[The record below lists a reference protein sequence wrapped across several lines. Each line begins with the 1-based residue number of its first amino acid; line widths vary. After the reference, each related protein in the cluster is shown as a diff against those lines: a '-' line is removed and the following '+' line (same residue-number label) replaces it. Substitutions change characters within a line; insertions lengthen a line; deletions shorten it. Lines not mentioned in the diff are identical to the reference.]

1 MSLSLVEQVR
11 RARIPAVAFV
21 CDDWLHYARMSDAW
35 IRMFAGRRTL
45 GRTVDWLTGLPT
57 HVDWDGAAV
66 YVFLSEFLRHQSP
79 WLRRTVVEHPG
90 IDAEFQ
96 IARPVRPWAG
106 RLFTLGRM
114 DPRKGFATAIEA
126 LASLP
131 EATLTIAGGG
141 PQAEISRLREVAAGH
156 GVGERVT
163 WLGPQE
169 RAALPDLYA
178 AHDAVLFPVVWEEP
192 FGLVPLEA
200 MGIGRPVIATGR
212 GGSGEYLRDGE
223 NCLLHPAQDSVALT
237 DAIRRLQGDEVL
249 RARLRE
255 GGLVTASRLTS
266 DRYARAAVDHLRA
279 AVRSSS

>member
-1 MSLSLVEQVR
+1 
-11 RARIPAVAFV
+11 
-21 CDDWLHYARMSDAW
+21 
-35 IRMFAGRRTL
+35 
-45 GRTVDWLTGLPT
+45 
-57 HVDWDGAAV
+57 
-66 YVFLSEFLRHQSP
+66 
-79 WLRRTVVEHPG
+79 
-90 IDAEFQ
+90 
-96 IARPVRPWAG
+96 
-106 RLFTLGRM
+106 
-114 DPRKGFATAIEA
+114 
-126 LASLP
+126 
-131 EATLTIAGGG
+131 
-141 PQAEISRLREVAAGH
+141 
-156 GVGERVT
+156 VGERVT